1 MRIQSAKPFLTRK
14 MKVSERL
21 YKQISDESMT
31 SLWEAIVEFITNVD
45 DSYER
50 ISKLNKQKN
59 WFGKCLIEYNPGG
72 KTNPTILTIKD
83 QAEGMSFEML
93 ENNFG
98 TYAERQSGSA
108 SRGIAGRGAKDAAS
122 IGDVTVASIKEG
134 FFSQIR
140 IASRRFEGIVK
151 NDRAKEKHYK
161 IIGCKKGKNGTVIQ
175 LVIPPEKKGYHLNA
189 GDLIKKIP
197 LHYALSKILHHK
209 EKTLDIK
216 FKSKDKDKSL
226 NYLPPEG
233 DLKFQKEFYIQKY
246 KDKYGEDA
254 KVSFKIYK
262 SKIPL
267 DSGEGDK
274 RFRQWG
280 INVVGTKAVHEKS
293 LLDGSYD
300 IAPEGK
306 YYFGELQTNLI
317 TRLLLDYDERQQKDK
332 QPLNEN
338 PMAIIDLRRVEGLNR
353 KHPATEELFRIPK
366 EIIRKFILEDRNSAD
381 DKNIENENT
390 KEAFDEL
397 AKECAK
403 LMDDL
408 FEEDDTNIQGV
419 DIQPNQWKFIPPRQ
433 VIKVGEKK
441 NIYAYTVI
449 DNLSTNIETAYIK
462 VNKNDEN
469 FITYQKDK
477 IKYKVSKKK
486 KNLIYFKFQVE
497 GLKAKKDVTINVFQ
511 KEGQIKTTL
520 NLNILAEEP
529 RNFENEIE
537 FEKKIYNLKMGKTKK
552 IKIYAKVPDV
562 ISEKLNDDEKTAKFF
577 GFNTENLKIK
587 GNCKFSISGP
597 NYAVGIL
604 QVEGTK
610 LSTGNEVNIQL
621 NGKRA
626 STFMNVLN
634 KDDDE
639 DDDKSKFKFEI
650 LPQRYGKQRYRWNPT
665 NQNTL
670 EIAGEHPQLKRYLGK
685 KEDNYPGQEMS
696 CCKSLLGEIISD
708 AMMQKRITAG
718 SRYDPSTVSDL
729 INKNKIEDT
738 IMNFLFKVDEEKSI
752 FLETIHKILLKD
764 SILNE
769 EIRKVNKS
777 LN

>member
-1 MRIQSAKPFLTRK
+1 M
-14 MKVSERL
+14 
-21 YKQISDESMT
+21 
-31 SLWEAIVEFITNVD
+31 
-45 DSYER
+45 
-50 ISKLNKQKN
+50 
-59 WFGKCLIEYNPGG
+59 
-72 KTNPTILTIKD
+72 
-83 QAEGMSFEML
+83 
-93 ENNFG
+93 
-98 TYAERQSGSA
+98 
-108 SRGIAGRGAKDAAS
+108 
-122 IGDVTVASIKEG
+122 
-134 FFSQIR
+134 
-140 IASRRFEGIVK
+140 
-151 NDRAKEKHYK
+151 
-161 IIGCKKGKNGTVIQ
+161 
-175 LVIPPEKKGYHLNA
+175 
-189 GDLIKKIP
+189 IKKIP

-280 INVVGTKAVHEKS
+280 INVAGIKAVHEKS

-449 DNLSTNIETAYIK
+449 DNLSSNIETAYIK

-486 KNLIYFKFQVE
+486 KYAEYE
-497 GLKAKKDVTINVFQ
+497 GINNYHDAY
-511 KEGQIKTTL
+511 T
-520 NLNILAEEP
+520 
-529 RNFENEIE
+529 E
-537 FEKKIYNLKMGKTKK
+537 F
-552 IKIYAKVPDV
+552 
-562 ISEKLNDDEKTAKFF
+562 
-577 GFNTENLKIK
+577 
-587 GNCKFSISGP
+587 C
-597 NYAVGIL
+597 
-604 QVEGTK
+604 
-610 LSTGNEVNIQL
+610 
-621 NGKRA
+621 
-626 STFMNVLN
+626 
-634 KDDDE
+634 
-639 DDDKSKFKFEI
+639 
-650 LPQRYGKQRYRWNPT
+650 
-665 NQNTL
+665 
-670 EIAGEHPQLKRYLGK
+670 
-685 KEDNYPGQEMS
+685 
-696 CCKSLLGEIISD
+696 
-708 AMMQKRITAG
+708 
-718 SRYDPSTVSDL
+718 
-729 INKNKIEDT
+729 
-738 IMNFLFKVDEEKSI
+738 
-752 FLETIHKILLKD
+752 
-764 SILNE
+764 
-769 EIRKVNKS
+769 
-777 LN
+777 